1 MNSLIV
7 ELRRRNVFR
16 VGMAYLVFSWLVIQI
31 ADTVAEPLGLP
42 GWSLTVVIWSSVVGL
57 PFALLVGWA
66 FELTP
71 DGFRRS
77 AEVPPDETIRR
88 RIRFRWNALIITL
101 LSAVIIVLLVD
112 RFWLQSNATQATG
125 AVKTPDSIAVLPFAN
140 LSDDPNNEHFGDG
153 LAEELLNLL
162 AQVDGLKVSARTS
175 SFFFKDKN
183 PTIAEVA
190 EALDVDTVLEG
201 SVRRSGDTIRVVVQL
216 IAADDSTHI
225 WSQRYDRPLTELFAV
240 QDDIANQIVASMM
253 PHLQG
258 NDRPTIVTDTGLIEP
273 ADFEKFMLAR
283 QRFYDNTQ
291 ESMAVAKDGFLA
303 VSKAAPGYAP
313 AWAWLARSWI
323 APGGRGDV
331 TPDEARRYAQEAI
344 SNALEIDPEQPMAF
358 VARGDLA
365 NDQRLNE
372 EAVENYDRAIELNS
386 DLVDAHIRRNRVLSN
401 IGQPEA
407 AIDALIEARA
417 IDPLHPEVLEELAH
431 LLNLQGNRV
440 EALQAI
446 ETLWLVNATAAVSV
460 EAHLYS
466 DSGDKARS
474 LYVAEEFG
482 NEGADSR
489 ALSLLSLGMHDE
501 PIIEQTEFWPV
512 SLAVNGRR
520 DEALAELEVVKNGES
535 RAHFRADLE
544 YQVLLILG
552 DSEDALRLLT
562 ERGLNPDAA
571 ELGIDLD
578 MPDMLVLAGLMIKH
592 GDTEYINLVLEP
604 IGAIASGF
612 SATHSGVYHWLNGY
626 YDLLAGNVEEGA
638 EHFQILADR
647 GDAGVGYYGN
657 ATLLPWLFDGDD
669 RLATIHQQ
677 FVENQ
682 QTQVEELWRMRNSD
696 LTLEQIRAEYI
707 ARGEEL

>member
-42 GWSLTVVIWSSVVGL
+42 GWTLTVVIWSSAIGL

-71 DGFRRS
+71 DGVRRS

-101 LSAVIIVLLVD
+101 LSAAIVVLLVD
-112 RFWLQSNATQATG
+112 RIWLQSTS
-125 AVKTPDSIAVLPFAN
+125 TPAPGSSNPTNSIAVLPFAN

-183 PTIAEVA
+183 PTIEEVA
-190 EALDVDTVLEG
+190 EALDVNTVLEG

-216 IAADDSTHI
+216 IAVEDSTHI
-225 WSQRYDRPLTELFAV
+225 WSRRYDRPLTELFAV

-258 NDRPTIVTDTGLIEP
+258 DDRPEIVTETGLIES
-273 ADFEKFMLAR
+273 ADFERFLLAR
-283 QRFYDNTQ
+283 QRYYDNTR

-303 VSKAAPGYAP
+303 VSRAAPGYAP

-323 APGGRGDV
+323 APGGRGGV
-331 TPDEARRYAQEAI
+331 APEEARRFAEEAI
-344 SNALEIDPEQPMAF
+344 AHALEIDPDQPMAF

-365 NDQRLNE
+365 YDQRLND
-372 EAVENYDRAIELNS
+372 EAIADYDRAIELNS
-386 DLVDAHIRRNRVLSN
+386 DLVDAHIRRNRVLSDT
-401 IGQPEA
+401 GQPEA
-407 AIDALIEARA
+407 AIDALINARA

-431 LLNLQGNRV
+431 LLNLQGKRV
-440 EALQAI
+440 EALEVI
-446 ETLWLVNATAAVSV
+446 ETLWLVNATAAVGV

-474 LYVAEEFG
+474 FYVAEEFG

-489 ALSLLSLGMHDE
+489 AASALSLGMHDE
-501 PIIEQTEFWPV
+501 PIIRQTEYWPV
-512 SLAVNGRR
+512 SLAVNDQRN
-520 DEALAELEVVKNGES
+520 EALAELEIVKNGES
-535 RAHFRADLE
+535 RPHFRADLE
-544 YQVLLILG
+544 YQVTLILG
-552 DSEDALRLLT
+552 DSEGAMRMLK
-562 ERGLNPDAA
+562 ERGLRPDAA

-578 MPDMLVLAGLMIKH
+578 LPDMLMLAGLMIRH
-592 GDTEYINLVLEP
+592 DDTEHINLLLEP
-604 IGAIASGF
+604 IGQIADGF
-612 SATHSGVYHWLNGY
+612 SPTHSGVYHWLNGY
-626 YDLLAGNVEEGA
+626 YDLLAGRVEEGA
-638 EHFQILADR
+638 QHFQLLADR
-647 GDAGVGYYGN
+647 GDTGVGYYGN
-657 ATLLPWLFDGDD
+657 ATLMPWLFEGDR
-669 RLATIHQQ
+669 RLEMIHEQ

-682 QTQVEELWRMRNSD
+682 QRQVEELWRMRNSD
-696 LTLEQIRAEYI
+696 LTLEQVRAEYV
-707 ARGEEL
+707 ASGDDL

>member
-7 ELRRRNVFR
+7 ELSRRNVFR

-42 GWSLTVVIWSSVVGL
+42 EWTLTVVIWSSVVGL

-101 LSAVIIVLLVD
+101 LSAVIVVLLVD
-112 RFWLQSNATQATG
+112 RLWLQSPTFGSSKAPA
-125 AVKTPDSIAVLPFAN
+125 SIAVLPFVN
-140 LSDDPNNEHFGDG
+140 LSADPNNEHFGDG

-183 PTIAEVA
+183 TTIEEVA
-190 EALDVDTVLEG
+190 EALGVDTILEG

-216 IAADDSTHI
+216 IAAEDSTHL
-225 WSQRYDRPLTELFAV
+225 WSQRYNRPVTELFAL
-240 QDDIANQIVASMM
+240 QDDIANQIVASML

-273 ADFEKFMLAR
+273 ADFERFMLAR
-283 QRFYDNTQ
+283 QRYYDNTR

-323 APGGRGDV
+323 APGGRGDIA
-331 TPDEARRYAQEAI
+331 PEEAKRFAQEAI
-344 SNALEIDPEQPMAF
+344 ANALEINPDQPMAF

-365 NDQRLNE
+365 RDQRLNE
-372 EAVENYDRAIELNS
+372 EAIANYDRAIELNS
-386 DLVDAHIRRNRVLSN
+386 DLVDAHIRRSRVLSN

-407 AIDALIEARA
+407 AIDDLIAARA

-431 LLNLQGNRV
+431 LLNLQGQRV

-489 ALSLLSLGMHDE
+489 ALSVLSLGMHDE
-501 PIIEQTEFWPV
+501 PIIQQTEFWPV

-520 DEALAELEVVKNGES
+520 DEALAQLEIVKNGES

-544 YQVLLILG
+544 YQVWVILG
-552 DSEDALRLLT
+552 DSEGALRLLK
-562 ERGLNPDAA
+562 ERGLRPDAA

-578 MPDMLVLAGLMIKH
+578 MPDMLMLAGLMIKH
-592 GDTEYINLVLEP
+592 DDTEYINLVLEP
-604 IGAIASGF
+604 IGEIAGGF
-612 SATHSGVYHWLNGY
+612 SATHSGIYHWLNGY
-626 YDLLAGNVEEGA
+626 YDLLAGNLDEGA
-638 EHFQILADR
+638 QHFQILADR

-669 RLATIHQQ
+669 RLEAIHRQ
-677 FVENQ
+677 FAENQ
-682 QTQVEELWRMRNSD
+682 RKQVEELWRMRNSD
-696 LTLEQIRAEYI
+696 LTLEQVRAEYL
-707 ARGEEL
+707 ASGDSR